1 MELGFRIP
9 IVSEILRSL
18 CCILDS
24 KAPDSGFRRQNFQGF
39 RISQAK
45 ISPGFRNPNSL
56 TWGEQAI
63 TLHFPFAFLSP
74 PLPLSFLPLLR
85 VQTSP
90 KRFCAT

>member
-9 IVSEILRSL
+9 IVSEIPLSL

-45 ISPGFRNPNSL
+45 IKPGFRNPNSL

-63 TLHFPFAFLSP
+63 TPPSASLFFSAPVTGANFP
-74 PLPLSFLPLLR
+74 
-85 VQTSP
+85 
-90 KRFCAT
+90 

>member
-9 IVSEILRSL
+9 IVSEIPRSL

-45 ISPGFRNPNSL
+45 IKPGFRNPNSL
-56 TWGEQAI
+56 TWDEQAI
-63 TLHFPFAFLSP
+63 TLHFLFAFFVPSP
-74 PLPLSFLPLLR
+74 PLFFSAPVTGANFP
-85 VQTSP
+85 
-90 KRFCAT
+90 